1 MWHGYRAKNSY
12 KTSCYQKKQFDESR
26 SNEDEERQSVEES
39 CPDHYFLV
47 MIDMAI
53 ASLNSRFEQL
63 TKFEKVFGFLFNSIN
78 LKSLDDDDLWKYCT
92 KFAETFTHGSS
103 SNVELNDFFSELK
116 VLQVTLPDG
125 SMSAPK
131 IL

>member
-1 MWHGYRAKNSY
+1 MGIEPKIPTKRHATK
-12 KTSCYQKKQFDESR
+12 KKQFDESR

-78 LKSLDDDDLWKYCT
+78 LKSLDDDDL
-92 KFAETFTHGSS
+92 
-103 SNVELNDFFSELK
+103 
-116 VLQVTLPDG
+116 
-125 SMSAPK
+125 
-131 IL
+131 